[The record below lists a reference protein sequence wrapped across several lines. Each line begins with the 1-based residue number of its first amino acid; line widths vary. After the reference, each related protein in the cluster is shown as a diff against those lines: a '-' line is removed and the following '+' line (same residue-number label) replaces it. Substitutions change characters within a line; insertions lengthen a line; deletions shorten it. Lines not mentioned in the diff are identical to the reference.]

1 MSTDSGLGFVTG
13 PLAGRVFPVGR
24 RAAIGRDPAGDVV
37 FPPETDGISTRH
49 AQLTADPSGHTIVD
63 LASRGGTF
71 VDGRRLPPHEPV
83 RVNAGAVVRFGASG
97 PLAVFDAAS
106 RLRAGPRLVL
116 ARDDAG
122 ARWPL
127 ERPTLI
133 GRDADCDVV
142 LDGARDAQASARHA
156 MAFPAFG
163 RALVSDLGSAN
174 GTWLEGRRVADALV
188 GPGDVVRLGS
198 DGPALRVVAEGGGT
212 PAPQRRPSS
221 KVPAARAS
229 ERLAAAAGP
238 ASSVRFEAFRLDVS
252 SGGARGRVHV
262 LVKTEVQLGGFG
274 ALNDIVLRCFPRE
287 LESDKD
293 ALERSESIGV
303 EHLALRLTPKG
314 VALCDLGGG
323 PTKVNGRRLAAG
335 EEVELDAL
343 TDVWVGDDVLG
354 LGARLFS
361 HPRLPPTPP
370 ALGQEHK
377 HPVECVVLER
387 KGDGADH
394 LYVQLVRQAS
404 LGASDDA
411 AIRLPLPG
419 VAPQHALLFV
429 KQGRVWLSQL
439 GEAPVAVLGAGA
451 LRPGT
456 AAPLEPGVRFF
467 LGAATVEVAESSPA
481 DFDPV

>member
-1 MSTDSGLGFVTG
+1 MSTDTGLGFVSG
-13 PLAGRVFPVGR
+13 ALAGRVFPVGR
-24 RAAIGRDPAGDVV
+24 RVAIGRDPAGEVA
-37 FPPETDGISTRH
+37 FPPETEGVSTRH
-49 AQLTADPSGHTIVD
+49 AQLTADPTGHLLVD

-71 VDGRRLPPHEPV
+71 VDGQRLAP
-83 RVNAGAVVRFGASG
+83 NAPARLRPGALVRFGAAG
-97 PLAVFDAAS
+97 PLAIFDAMA
-106 RLRAGPRLVL
+106 RLRPGPRLVL
-116 ARDDAG
+116 ARDGGDG
-122 ARWPL
+122 RWPL
-127 ERPTLI
+127 ERPTLV

-142 LDGARDAQASARHA
+142 LDAARDARASARHA
-156 MAFPAFG
+156 MVIPAFG

-174 GTWLEGRRVADALV
+174 GTWVDGRRVADALL

-212 PAPQRRPSS
+212 PAPQRRPSGA
-221 KVPAARAS
+221 AARAS
-229 ERLAAAAGP
+229 ERLAAAPAP
-238 ASSVRFEAFRLDVS
+238 ASAVRFEAFRLDVR

-274 ALNDIVLRCFPRE
+274 ALNDVVLRCFPRE
-287 LESDKD
+287 LENDKD

-303 EHLALRLTPKG
+303 EHLALRLTPRG

-323 PTKVNGRRLAAG
+323 PTKVNGRRLEAG
-335 EEVELDAL
+335 EVVDLDAL
-343 TDVWVGDDVLG
+343 ADIWVGDDVLG
-354 LGARLFS
+354 LRARLFS
-361 HPRLPPTPP
+361 HPRLPPVAP

-411 AIRLPLPG
+411 AIRLPVPG

-439 GEAPVAVLGAGA
+439 GEAPVAVEGAGA

-467 LGAATVEVAESSPA
+467 LGAATVEVGESAPDDFEPA
-481 DFDPV
+481 W